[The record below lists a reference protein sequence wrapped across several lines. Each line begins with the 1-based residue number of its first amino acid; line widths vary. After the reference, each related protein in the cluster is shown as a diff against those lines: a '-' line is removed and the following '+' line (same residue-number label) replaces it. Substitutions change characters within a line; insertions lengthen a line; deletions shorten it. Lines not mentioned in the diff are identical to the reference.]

1 MSVSVEP
8 HPGSFSSAL
17 RTTGWVMAAAVGV
30 YSVLLTCMLWSVA
43 AWDRA
48 GGLSPVRGGTAFD
61 AGMALLAMAVP
72 VAAPFLVRRA
82 GDGRAHFV
90 GRLMLWVGAAELPI
104 LWFAIVS
111 GRW

>member
-1 MSVSVEP
+1 METRP
-8 HPGSFSSAL
+8 QPPLSAL
-17 RTTGWVMAAAVGV
+17 RTTGWVMAVVIGV
-30 YSVLLTCMLWSVA
+30 YAVVLTCTLWSVA

-61 AGMALLAMAVP
+61 AGMALLAALVP
-72 VAAPFLVRRA
+72 VVAPFLVHKG
-82 GDGRAHFV
+82 GDSRAHHA
-90 GRLMLWVGAAELPI
+90 GRVMLWVGAAELPI